1 MKKVLSV
8 IIAFI
13 MMLSLGVSASAAVPE
28 TVEPC
33 AIGIADVQN
42 GGLSFFGT
50 TGLAMVRVNNQ
61 SDEITSITATLT
73 VHVLQGTRWVYV
85 GSDSGSSDG
94 SAFSLEVT
102 FTYEEG
108 ERYRSMLEVTVV
120 KNGVTQSDTDFKYSY
135 M

>member
-13 MMLSLGVSASAAVPE
+13 MMLSLGVSAYAALPE

-33 AIGIADVQN
+33 AIGIADVEN
-42 GGLSFFGT
+42 YGMYFSGT
-50 TGLAMVRVNNQ
+50 TGMAMAVINNQ

-85 GSDSGSSDG
+85 GSDSGSSNG

-108 ERYRSMLEVTVV
+108 ERYRSMLDVTVV
-120 KNGVTQSDTDFKYSY
+120 KNGVTQSDTYFKY
-135 M
+135 